1 MQVFTVLFQERHLA
15 EVAICL
21 AHQSQNCQ
29 ELGYCIFRSICLPLS
44 LKNHSKQPTS
54 TCTLTKPVDSRS
66 HIGLLQPLQHIHC
79 TSHIHKLKIHKL
91 YNACWTARSKHA
103 YGQKHAWEKSPVNF
117 PLI

>member
-1 MQVFTVLFQERHLA
+1 MSGTSEPKLPRIGLLYFQEY
-15 EVAICL
+15 
-21 AHQSQNCQ
+21 N
-29 ELGYCIFRSICLPLS
+29 CLPLS

-91 YNACWTARSKHA
+91 YNACWAARSKHA